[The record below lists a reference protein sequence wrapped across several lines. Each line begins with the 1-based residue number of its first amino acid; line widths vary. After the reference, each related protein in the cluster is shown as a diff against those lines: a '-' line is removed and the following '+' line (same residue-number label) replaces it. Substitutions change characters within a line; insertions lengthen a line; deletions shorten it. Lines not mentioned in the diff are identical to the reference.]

1 MKTLREIEMNNMTQQ
16 LKVELGQYSHQGRKA
31 INQDFYA
38 ASIPKNYLLQHKGI
52 ACALSDGISSSNV
65 SHIAS
70 QMAVTG
76 LLSDYFSTP
85 ESWTVKTSV
94 QRVLTA
100 VNSWLYAQTQQSQY
114 RFDKDRGYVC
124 TLSALVMK
132 GHIAHLFHIG
142 DSRIYRLQS
151 GQLEQLSTDHRVWL
165 SSQESYLSRAL
176 GVNAKVDIDYQS
188 YVLYENDIFILMT
201 DGVYEYCSAEK
212 LTQFLTQTHTSLDLI
227 AQHIVEYAYQQGSTD
242 NLTIQIVKVQQLPQ
256 VGSHEIVPDYAQLA
270 FVPCLN
276 VPTQFDGYQIVR
288 EIHNSNRS
296 VLYLAHEID
305 QQQLLVIKVPA
316 IDVQQDPYLTEQFL
330 LEEWIANRLHHP
342 HVLAAYTQL
351 RPRNYIYHT
360 MEYIEGVTLKQWI
373 TDQQQPV
380 PLDKVRQIIE
390 QIAKGLQAIHRLEM
404 IHQDIRPENIMLDHL
419 GTVKIIDFGAC
430 RVAGI
435 REMTRDVEEVALG
448 TMAYMAPEYFL
459 AESVTTSSDQY
470 SLGVLAYYLLSA
482 DLPYQTNIAKCKS
495 KKDFRKLQYRSLS
508 YYREDVPIWV
518 DKALERAVQIRAD
531 HRYDDVA
538 EFVYDLIHPN
548 PRFLTLKRKSWV
560 DKDPVM
566 FWKAISSLL
575 FLLLMGG
582 VALVSHFNAIHF

>member
-1 MKTLREIEMNNMTQQ
+1 MTQQ
-16 LKVELGQYSHQGRKA
+16 LKVELGQYSHQGRKV

-38 ASIPKNYLLQHKGI
+38 ASIPQNYVLQHKGI

-76 LLSDYFSTP
+76 LLADYFSTP
-85 ESWTVKTSV
+85 ETWTVKTSV

-132 GHIAHLFHIG
+132 GHIVHLFHIG

-176 GVNAKVDIDYQS
+176 GVNPKVDIDYQS

-201 DGVYEYCSAEK
+201 DGVYEYCSSEK

-227 AQHIVEYAYQQGSTD
+227 AQQIVEYAYQQGSID
-242 NLTIQIVKVQQLPQ
+242 NLTIQIVKVQELPQ
-256 VGSHEIVPDYAQLA
+256 VGAHEIVPDYTQLA
-270 FVPCLN
+270 FVPSLN

-316 IDVQQDPYLTEQFL
+316 TDVQQDPYLTEQFL
-330 LEEWIANRLHHP
+330 FEEWIANRIHHP
-342 HVLAAYTQL
+342 HVLAAYVQL

-373 TDQQQPV
+373 TDQQQLV

-404 IHQDIRPENIMLDHL
+404 IHQDIRPENIMIDHL

-435 REMTRDVEEVALG
+435 REMTKDVEEVALG

-459 AESVTTSSDQY
+459 SESVTASSDQY

-508 YYREDVPIWV
+508 YYREDVPLWV

-538 EFVYDLIHPN
+538 EFVYDLIYPN
-548 PRFLTLKRKSWV
+548 PKFLTLKRKSWV
-560 DKDPVM
+560 DRDPVM

-575 FLLLMGG
+575 FLLLLGG
-582 VALVSHFNAIHF
+582 VALVSHFNTIHF